1 MFTVTTV
8 QSSTPSGAG
17 KVTAKANGKQ
27 RSVRVDNARS
37 VEANHAS
44 AVGALLDA
52 LTTPEQQAKLRH
64 PSGGQRVRYDFV
76 SDFGGKMRWSVNV

>member
-8 QSSTPSGAG
+8 QSSTATGAG

-27 RSVRVDNARS
+27 RSVRVDPSRS
-37 VEANHAS
+37 VEANHAA
-44 AVGALLDA
+44 AVGALLNV
-52 LTTPEQQAKLRH
+52 LTDPRQQAMLRH
-64 PSGGQRVRYDFV
+64 PSGGQRVRHEFV

>member
-17 KVTAKANGKQ
+17 KVTAKCNGKQ
-27 RSVRVDNARS
+27 RSVRVDNARTP
-37 VEANHAS
+37 EQNHAA
-44 AVGALLDA
+44 AVGAVLDI
-52 LTTPEQQAKLRH
+52 LTTSEQQAKLRH

-76 SDFGGKMRWSVNV
+76 SEFGGKMKWSISV

>member
-1 MFTVTTV
+1 MFTITTV

-27 RSVRVDNARS
+27 RSVRVDHSRTPEVNA
-37 VEANHAS
+37 AA
-44 AVGALLDA
+44 AVGALLA
-52 LTTPEQQAKLRH
+52 VLTDDRQKAMLRH
-64 PSGGQRVRYDFV
+64 PSGGQRVRHEFV

>member
-1 MFTVTTV
+1 MFTITTV

-27 RSVRVDNARS
+27 RSVRVDHSRTPEVNA
-37 VEANHAS
+37 AA
-44 AVGALLDA
+44 AVGALLAVLCDDK
-52 LTTPEQQAKLRH
+52 QRAKMMH
-64 PSGGQRVRYDFV
+64 PSAGQRVRHEFV

>member
-37 VEANHAS
+37 VEANHAA
-44 AVGALLDA
+44 AVGALLAVLADDRQKA
-52 LTTPEQQAKLRH
+52 MLRH

-76 SDFGGKMRWSVNV
+76 SDFGGKMKWSVSV